1 MRYIHRYLGRTIG
14 LVSRA
19 SHDICFSQQLRK
31 HLSDQN
37 WFPLVIHFRFL
48 VTRYHIKSRSLTL
61 SISVVYPASQNSAQL
76 VRMVSVKRIIIA
88 ASLLLSGVGA
98 APFPSDALNMATAGV
113 STTDL
118 VVHESRDLY
127 EAS

>member
-1 MRYIHRYLGRTIG
+1 MRYIHRYLGDAIG

-19 SHDICFSQQLRK
+19 SHHIYSSQQLRK
-31 HLSDQN
+31 QLSDRN
-37 WFPLVIHFRFL
+37 WFPLVIHYRSL

-61 SISVVYPASQNSAQL
+61 SISVVYPASQDSAQL
-76 VRMVSVKRIIIA
+76 VNMVSVKGIIIA
-88 ASLLLSGVGA
+88 TSLLLSGVVA

>member
-1 MRYIHRYLGRTIG
+1 
-14 LVSRA
+14 
-19 SHDICFSQQLRK
+19 
-31 HLSDQN
+31 
-37 WFPLVIHFRFL
+37 
-48 VTRYHIKSRSLTL
+48 
-61 SISVVYPASQNSAQL
+61 
-76 VRMVSVKRIIIA
+76 MVSVKRIIIA

-98 APFPSDALNMATAGV
+98 APFPGDALNVATAGV